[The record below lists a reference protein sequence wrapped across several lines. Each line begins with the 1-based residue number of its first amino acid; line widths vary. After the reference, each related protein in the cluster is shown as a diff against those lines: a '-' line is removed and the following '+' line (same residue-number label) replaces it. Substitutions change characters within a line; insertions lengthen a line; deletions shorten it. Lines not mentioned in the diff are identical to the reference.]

1 LTRKAA
7 AVCLFFSLM
16 LGITSVFAQE
26 EHPKAKPP
34 PLTRILFIFDAS
46 QSMYGR
52 WQSDI
57 KFNIAKKL
65 MSNLLDSLTSVPNL
79 EVALRVYGH
88 QKQYPPQ
95 DCNDTR
101 LEVPFGK
108 SNFKEIKYVLKTL
121 TPKGTTPIAFAMEQ
135 SGNDFPPCDNCRNI
149 IILITDG
156 LEECGGDPCAVSKAL
171 QMKGI
176 VLKPFIIGIGR
187 NFEDAFK
194 CVGTFF
200 DAASE
205 KAFSQALTAVISQA
219 LNSTSVQVNL
229 LDTDGNPSETNVN
242 MTFYDNFSGLVKYNF
257 IHTLNNKGLPDTL
270 TIDPLSTYNIVI
282 NTVPPVYLNDVKL
295 IPGKHSVIAAHTP
308 QGSISLK
315 VAGSEKTTRNLEC
328 IVRLKDDSKTLN
340 VQNFNETRRYLTGKY
355 DLEVLS
361 LPRLYINDVDVSQSH
376 TTTIEIPQP
385 GIAVIRKSFTGF
397 GSLYAEQNGKLV
409 WIYELR
415 DNAQLET
422 LILQPGNYRIEF
434 RSRNVKRSFYT
445 LENRFT
451 ITPGMTTEIKIYND

>member
-1 LTRKAA
+1 LTRKTAV
-7 AVCLFFSLM
+7 VCLFFSLI
-16 LGITSVFAQE
+16 LGLTSAIAQE
-26 EHPKAKPP
+26 EQPKAKPP

-65 MSNLLDSLTSVPNL
+65 LSNLLDSLSDVKNL

-88 QKQYPPQ
+88 QKPFPPQ

-108 SNFKEIKYVLKTL
+108 NNFKEIKYVLKTL
-121 TPKGTTPIAFAMEQ
+121 TPKGSTPIAYAMEQ
-135 SGNDFPPCDNCRNI
+135 AGGDFPACENCRNI

-156 LEECGGDPCAVSKAL
+156 LEECEGDPCAVSKAL

-200 DAASE
+200 DAVSE
-205 KAFSQALTAVISQA
+205 KSFRLALTAVISQA

-270 TIDPLSTYNIVI
+270 TIDPLTSYNLVI
-282 NTVPPVYLNDVKL
+282 NTIPPVHIDNVKL
-295 IPGKHSVIAAHTP
+295 IPGKHTIIAASTP

-315 VAGSEKTTRNLEC
+315 VAGSDKTTRNLEC
-328 IVRLKDDSKTLN
+328 IIRQNGDSRTLN

-361 LPRLYINDVDVSQSH
+361 LPRLNINDVAVSQSH

-385 GIAVIRKSFTGF
+385 GIAVIRKSFTGY
-397 GSLYAEQNGKLV
+397 GSLYSEQNGKLV
-409 WIYELR
+409 WIYDLR
-415 DNAQLET
+415 DNAQQET
-422 LILQPGNYRIEF
+422 LILQPGNYRVAF
-434 RSRNVKRSFYT
+434 RSRSLKRSLFT
-445 LENRFT
+445 IENRFT
-451 ITPGMTTEIKIYND
+451 ITPGMTTEVKIFND

>member
-1 LTRKAA
+1 MTRKTAV
-7 AVCLFFSLM
+7 VCLFFSLM
-16 LGITSVFAQE
+16 LGITLATAQE
-26 EHPKAKPP
+26 EHPKEKPI

-52 WQSDI
+52 WQSDT

-65 MSNLLDSLTSVPNL
+65 MSNLLDSLSTVKNL

-88 QKQYPPQ
+88 QKPFPPQ

-101 LEVPFGK
+101 LEVPFGQ
-108 SNFKEIKYVLKTL
+108 SNFKNIKYFLKTI
-121 TPKGTTPIAFAMEQ
+121 TPKGTTPIAYAMEQ
-135 SGNDFPPCDNCRNI
+135 AGGDFPPCNNCRNI

-156 LEECGGDPCAVSKAL
+156 LEECSGDPCAVSKAL

-205 KAFSQALTAVISQA
+205 KSFRQALTAVISQA

-270 TIDPLSTYNIVI
+270 TIDPLTNYDIVI
-282 NTVPPVYLNDVKL
+282 NTVPPVRLNNVKL
-295 IPGKHSVIAAHTP
+295 IPGKHSIIAANTP
-308 QGSISLK
+308 QGMMSLK
-315 VAGSEKTTRNLEC
+315 VAGNEKTSRNLEC
-328 IVRLKDDSKTLN
+328 IIRLKDDPKTLA

-361 LPRLYINDVDVSQSH
+361 LPRLYIDDVDISQSH

-385 GIAVIRKSFTGF
+385 GIAVIRKSFTGY

-415 DNAQLET
+415 DNATVET
-422 LILQPGNYRIEF
+422 LILQPGNYRLVF
-434 RSRNVKRSFYT
+434 RSRSLKRSLYT
-445 LENRFT
+445 TENRFAVT
-451 ITPGMTTEIKIYND
+451 QGMTTEVKVFND

>member
-1 LTRKAA
+1 MIRI
-7 AVCLFFSLM
+7 AVILCLFFSQM
-16 LGITSVFAQE
+16 LGVTTAFAQE
-26 EHPKAKPP
+26 DHPKAKPL

-65 MSNLLDSLTSVPNL
+65 MSNLLDSLTNVPNL

-88 QKQYPPQ
+88 QNHYPPQ

-108 SNFKEIKYVLKTL
+108 SNFKEIKHVLKTL
-121 TPKGTTPIAFAMEQ
+121 TPKGTTPIAYALEQ
-135 SGNDFPPCDNCRNI
+135 AGGDFPPCDNCRNI

-156 LEECGGDPCAVSKAL
+156 LEECAGDPCAVSKSL

-200 DAASE
+200 DASSE
-205 KAFSQALTAVISQA
+205 KAFRQALTAVISQA

-229 LDTDGNPSETNVN
+229 LDTYGNPSETNIN
-242 MTFYDNFSGLVKYNF
+242 MTFYDNYSGLVKYNF

-270 TIDPLSTYNIVI
+270 TIDPLSTYDLVI
-282 NTVPPVYLNDVKL
+282 NTIPPVYVDNVKL
-295 IPGKHSVIAAHTP
+295 IPGKHTIIAAPAP
-308 QGSISLK
+308 QGSINLK
-315 VAGSEKTTRNLEC
+315 VGGSDKTSRNLEC
-328 IVRLKDDSKTLN
+328 IIRLKDDTRTLN
-340 VQNFNETRRYLTGKY
+340 IQNFNETRRYLTGKY

-361 LPRLYINDVDVSQSH
+361 LPRLYINAVDVSQNH

-385 GIAVIRKSFTGF
+385 GIAVIRKSFIGF
-397 GSLYAEQNGKLV
+397 GSLYAEQNNKLV

-422 LILQPGNYRIEF
+422 LILQPGNYRIVF
-434 RSRNVKRSFYT
+434 RSRSVKRSFYT

-451 ITPGMTTEIKIYND
+451 ITSGTTTEIKIYNN

>member
-1 LTRKAA
+1 MTIKAA
-7 AVCLFFSLM
+7 ILCLFFSLV
-16 LGITSVFAQE
+16 LGMTIATAQE
-26 EHPKAKPP
+26 EPPKAKPP

-65 MSNLLDSLTSVPNL
+65 MSNLLDSLSTVQNL

-88 QKQYPPQ
+88 QKNFPPQ

-108 SNFKEIKYVLKTL
+108 NNFKEIKYVLKTL

-135 SGNDFPPCDNCRNI
+135 AGGDFPPCDNCRNI

-200 DAASE
+200 DASSE

-219 LNSTSVQVNL
+219 LNSTSVQINL
-229 LDTDGNPSETNVN
+229 LDTYGNPSETNIN

-270 TIDPLSTYNIVI
+270 TIDPLITYNIVI
-282 NTVPPVYLNDVKL
+282 NTIPPVHVDDVKL

-328 IVRLKDDSKTLN
+328 IVRLKGDNRTLN

-376 TTTIEIPQP
+376 KTTIEIPQP
-385 GIAVIRKSFTGF
+385 GIAVIRKSYLGF
-397 GSLYAEQNGKLV
+397 GSLYSEQNGKLV

-415 DNAQLET
+415 DNAQIET
-422 LILQPGNYRIEF
+422 LILQPGNYRIVF
-434 RSRNVKRSFYT
+434 RSRSVKRSFYT
-445 LENRFT
+445 MDNRFT
-451 ITPGMTTEIKIYND
+451 ITPGMTNEVTIYND

>member
-1 LTRKAA
+1 MTRKTAV
-7 AVCLFFSLM
+7 VCLFFSLM
-16 LGITSVFAQE
+16 LGITSATAQE

-34 PLTRILFIFDAS
+34 PMTRILFIFDAS

-52 WQSDI
+52 WQSDT

-65 MSNLLDSLTSVPNL
+65 MSNLLDSLSTVKNL

-88 QKQYPPQ
+88 QKPFPPQ

-108 SNFKEIKYVLKTL
+108 SNFKEIKYFLKTI

-135 SGNDFPPCDNCRNI
+135 AGGDFPPCNNCRNI

-156 LEECGGDPCAVSKAL
+156 LEECSGDPCAVSKAL

-205 KAFSQALTAVISQA
+205 KSFRQALTAVISQA

-229 LDTDGNPSETNVN
+229 LDAFGNPSETNVN

-270 TIDPLSTYNIVI
+270 TIDPLTNYDLVI
-282 NTVPPVYLNDVKL
+282 NTVPPVRLNNVKL
-295 IPGKHSVIAAHTP
+295 TPGKHSIIAASAP
-308 QGSISLK
+308 QGMMSLK
-315 VAGSEKTTRNLEC
+315 VAGSEKTSRNLEC
-328 IVRLKDDSKTLN
+328 IIRLKDDPKTLG

-361 LPRLYINDVDVSQSH
+361 LPRLYINDVDISQSH

-385 GIAVIRKSFTGF
+385 GIAVIRKSYNGY

-415 DNAQLET
+415 DNATVET
-422 LILQPGNYRIEF
+422 LILQPGNYRLVF
-434 RSRNVKRSFYT
+434 RSRSLKRSLYT
-445 LENRFT
+445 TENRFAVT
-451 ITPGMTTEIKIYND
+451 QGMTTDVKVFND

>member
-1 LTRKAA
+1 MTRKAA
-7 AVCLFFSLM
+7 ALCLFFSLI
-16 LGITSVFAQE
+16 LGINAATAQE

-65 MSNLLDSLTSVPNL
+65 MSNLLDSLANVPNL

-88 QKQYPPQ
+88 QKNFPPQ

-108 SNFKEIKYVLKTL
+108 VNFKEIKYVLKTL
-121 TPKGTTPIAFAMEQ
+121 TPRGTTPIAFAMEQ
-135 SGNDFPPCDNCRNI
+135 AGSDFPPCDNCRNI

-205 KAFSQALTAVISQA
+205 KSFRQALTAVISQA

-270 TIDPLSTYNIVI
+270 TIDPLTTYDIVI
-282 NTVPPVYLNDVKL
+282 NTVPPVRLDDVKL
-295 IPGKHSVIAAHTP
+295 IPGKHTVIAARTP

-315 VAGSEKTTRNLEC
+315 VAGSEKSTRNLEC
-328 IVRLKDDSKTLN
+328 IVRLKGGNNTLN

-434 RSRNVKRSFYT
+434 RSRSVKRSFYT
-445 LENRFT
+445 MENRFT
-451 ITPGMTTEIKIYND
+451 ISPGMTSEIKIYND